1 MTKRFL
7 RREDVPSY
15 VRDHWGMKI
24 ATQTLARMAVDGSG
38 PIFQKNGR
46 TVLYTEA
53 ALDEWAEGRLSKPVR
68 STSELQTAARA
79 A

>member
-1 MTKRFL
+1 MRFL
-7 RREDVPSY
+7 RREDASHY
-15 VRDHWGMKI
+15 LKDRWGISI

-38 PIFQKNGR
+38 PMFQKNGR
-46 TVLYTEA
+46 AVLYTEA
-53 ALDEWAEGRLSKPVR
+53 GCDEWAEGRLTKPVR